1 MKPSSG
7 LRFVHTRLLCQ
18 DALATGQNKPALCEI
33 IRVAEDIVW
42 YSVLGLNGAPVSREW
57 VEAARFP
64 DICAQA
70 A

>member
-7 LRFVHTRLLCQ
+7 LRFIHARLLCQ
-18 DALATGQNKPALCEI
+18 DALESGENKPAVCEI

-64 DICAQA
+64 EICAQA

>member
-7 LRFVHTRLLCQ
+7 LRFVHSKLLCQ
-18 DALATGQNKPALCEI
+18 DALATGENKPAVCEI

-42 YSVLGLNGAPVSREW
+42 YSVLGLNGTPVSREW
-57 VEAARFP
+57 CETARFP
-64 DICAQA
+64 DICTKA

>member
-7 LRFVHTRLLCQ
+7 LRFVHARLLCQ
-18 DALATGQNKPALCEI
+18 DALAIGETKPAVCEI

-57 VEAARFP
+57 CEAARFP
-64 DICAQA
+64 EIYAEA

>member
-7 LRFVHTRLLCQ
+7 LRFVHAQLLCQ
-18 DALATGQNKPALCEI
+18 DALATGESKPAVCEI

-42 YSVLGLNGAPVSREW
+42 YSVLGRNGAPVSREW
-57 VEAARFP
+57 CETARFP
-64 DICAQA
+64 EICAQA